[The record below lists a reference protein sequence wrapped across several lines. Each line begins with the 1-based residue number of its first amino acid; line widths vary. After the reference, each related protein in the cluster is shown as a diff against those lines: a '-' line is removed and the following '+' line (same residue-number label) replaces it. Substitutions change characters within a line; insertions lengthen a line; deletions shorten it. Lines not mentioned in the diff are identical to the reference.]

1 MDKHRDAPVPRY
13 QHVSYVDERMQLVDT
28 LRDGKMNCVVALM
41 QACDRLRNYREMDD
55 SLVRLNLMYV
65 IHIAGD
71 MHCRDMVSGC
81 KSGRAVCSTARKM
94 SYHAVWDWG
103 VLDRAHGWSYSE
115 YREQLDTHT
124 KRERRAMAAGTP
136 RDWVHETAVDCRVIY
151 DWQRPDG
158 VYDNAFGTGYLHAAR
173 TALVKTTIVWQPC
186 LIRFLN
192 SMGRVPLRSANKI
205 LNLTGWGAK
214 YILEEPS
221 EIQVNNSSTNDRSGG
236 NDLDWFLAARS
247 FVCIRPFQNFPD
259 FCISRLIF
267 ASDILA

>member
-1 MDKHRDAPVPRY
+1 MKSKIWKYTLLFLAVAGMALPAAAWDRTRHDAIASIAEQHLTRRAKRNIARYLEHSIVYYASYMDKHRDAPEFRDIE
-13 QHVSYVDERMQLVDT
+13 HVSYVDERMQLVDT
-28 LRDGKMNCVVALM
+28 LRNGKMNCVVALM

-71 MHCRDMVSGC
+71 MHCPGHVKYPGC
-81 KSGRAVCSTARKM
+81 KSGRAVLNGKKM

-158 VYDNAFGTGYLHAAR
+158 VYDNAFVQDTYLLPER
-173 TALVKTTIVWQPC
+173 QLVKAAY
-186 LIRFLN
+186 R
-192 SMGRVPLRSANKI
+192 
-205 LNLTGWGAK
+205 
-214 YILEEPS
+214 
-221 EIQVNNSSTNDRSGG
+221 
-236 NDLDWFLAARS
+236 LAALLNEL
-247 FVCIRPFQNFPD
+247 FG
-259 FCISRLIF
+259 
-267 ASDILA
+267 